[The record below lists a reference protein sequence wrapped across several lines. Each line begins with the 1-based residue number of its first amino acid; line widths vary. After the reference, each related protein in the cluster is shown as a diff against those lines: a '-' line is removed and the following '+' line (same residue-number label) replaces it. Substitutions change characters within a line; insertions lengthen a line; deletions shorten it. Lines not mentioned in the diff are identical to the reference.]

1 MKTATTAA
9 PAVPAL
15 GRILA
20 DLVELTKP
28 RVAVLVLFTVA
39 AGGLLAAR
47 GAVDWPIL
55 LHTIWG
61 TALVASSA
69 CALNQYLER
78 DSDALM
84 ARTENRPLP
93 AGRLQ
98 PLAVLMFGTALGV
111 VGLVYLAIAVRQ
123 PVAVVVALVTL
134 LSYVFVYTPLKRLTW
149 LNTLI
154 GAVPGAL
161 PPLIGW
167 TAMRGTFDLEGLSL
181 FLILFLWQLP
191 HFYAIAWIYRDDY
204 ASAGMVMLPVV
215 DRDGRRTAR
224 QMVGFCVLLIGAS
237 LLPAALTTLGWLY
250 LAGAAVLGFGFLATT
265 LIFARSPSVE
275 RARLVLR
282 ASLIYLPVLL
292 ALLVLDGAL
301 R

>member
-1 MKTATTAA
+1 MKTATPAA

-15 GRILA
+15 SRLLA
-20 DLVELTKP
+20 DLAELTKP

-39 AGGLLAAR
+39 AGAVLAAP
-47 GAVDWPIL
+47 GAVDWAIL
-55 LHTIWG
+55 SHVVWG
-61 TALVASSA
+61 TALVAAGA

-93 AGRLQ
+93 AGRLH
-98 PLAVLMFGTALGV
+98 PLAVLVFGSALGV
-111 VGLVYLAIAVRQ
+111 VGLASLAVTVRQ
-123 PVAVVVALVTL
+123 PVAVAVALVTL
-134 LSYVFVYTPLKRLTW
+134 LSYVLVYTPLKRLTW
-149 LNTLI
+149 LNTLV

-167 TAMRGTFDLEGLSL
+167 TAVRGTFDLEGLVL

-191 HFYAIAWIYRDDY
+191 HFYAIAWIYRKEY
-204 ASAGMVMLPVV
+204 ARAGLVMLPVV

-224 QMVGFCVLLIGAS
+224 HMVGTCLLLVAAS
-237 LLPAALTTLGWLY
+237 LLPIAVAGLGPLY
-250 LAGAAVLGFGFLATT
+250 GAGAAALGLGFLATT
-265 LIFARSPSVE
+265 LGFARSPSAG